1 SPEEVDLVAEY
12 ADVLQVGARNMQ
24 NFSLLKRVGRAS
36 RPVLLKRG
44 MMCTVN
50 EALMCAEYI
59 LSSGNS
65 QVILCERGIRT
76 FEDSTRNTLD
86 LSAVALIKQWS
97 HLPVIVDPTHG
108 TGVRSLILPMAK
120 AAIAAGADGLMV
132 EVHPHPETALSDGF
146 QALLPEQFRELVTAI
161 LPYLKLEKKEIFSNS
176 TDSSV
181 ASR

>member
-1 SPEEVDLVAEY
+1 
-12 ADVLQVGARNMQ
+12 M
-24 NFSLLKRVGRAS
+24 
-36 RPVLLKRG
+36 
-44 MMCTVN
+44 
-50 EALMCAEYI
+50 
-59 LSSGNS
+59 
-65 QVILCERGIRT
+65 
-76 FEDSTRNTLD
+76 
-86 LSAVALIKQWS
+86 
-97 HLPVIVDPTHG
+97 IVDPTHG